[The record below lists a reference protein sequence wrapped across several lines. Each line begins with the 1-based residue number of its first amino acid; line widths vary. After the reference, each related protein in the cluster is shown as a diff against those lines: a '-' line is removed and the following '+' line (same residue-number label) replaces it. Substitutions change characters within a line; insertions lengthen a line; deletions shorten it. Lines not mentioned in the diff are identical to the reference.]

1 MTMQRRLAVSLLL
14 ALIMLAVFSLPALAQ
29 DDGPGKLI
37 LGGAYTLGRGETLPG
52 GLVVA
57 GGSATLQPGS
67 TVLGD
72 ILVLGGSL
80 QVSGSVNGDIAVFGG
95 GVQLASTA
103 QVAGDVVSFGGAVNQ
118 QPGAVVDGEVRQGGT
133 FSLPGIGPGVPLV
146 PDIEMGGLAPQ
157 ITVDRSPGQWL
168 LAQLLRFVQ
177 NIGLTLAFGALALII
192 AIVWPKG
199 VERIGRTE
207 MEQPLLAFAVGL
219 LTWVL
224 ALGLMTIMAITICLI
239 PFAMLLGLVMLAV
252 AVLAWVATGW
262 MLGRKLLGLFN
273 VRTPSLVAET
283 VVGTV
288 VLVLAYFLVSLIFC
302 LDFIVGVIVVS
313 LGTGAL
319 VLTRFGRQPYVPGG
333 RAAPPA
339 PPAAPTGPAP
349 VALPEPTAIV
359 VQPSTVRSAKELG
372 LPPEAQALADD
383 LQRAS
388 GISGSVETPPSTSKD
403 GPATG

>member
-1 MTMQRRLAVSLLL
+1 MQRRLALSLLL
-14 ALIMLAVFSLPALAQ
+14 ALVILSVFSLPAFAQ
-29 DDGPGKLI
+29 ADGPGKLI
-37 LGGAYTLGRGETLPG
+37 LGGTYTLGRGETLPG

-80 QVSGSVNGDIAVFGG
+80 RVSGTVNGDIAVFGG
-95 GVQLASTA
+95 GVQLTSTA
-103 QVAGDVVSFGGAVNQ
+103 RVDGDVVSFGGSVNRQ
-118 QPGAVVDGEVRQGGT
+118 SGAVVTGEVRQGGT
-133 FSLPGIGPGVPLV
+133 FSIPGIGPRLPFV
-146 PDIEMGGLAPQ
+146 PDIEMGGLPVQVTAE
-157 ITVDRSPGQWL
+157 RSPGQWL
-168 LAQLLRFVQ
+168 LAQFLRFLQ
-177 NIGLTLAFGALALII
+177 NIGLTLAFGVLALII
-192 AIVWPKG
+192 AIIWPKG

-224 ALGLMTIMAITICLI
+224 ALGLMTMMAITICLI
-239 PFAMLLGLVMLAV
+239 PFALLLGLVMLV
-252 AVLAWVATGW
+252 IVVLAWVTTGW

-273 VRTPSLVAET
+273 VRNPSLVAET

-288 VLVLAYFLVSLIFC
+288 VLLLAYFLVSLILC
-302 LDFIVGVIVVS
+302 LDFVVGVIVVS

-339 PPAAPTGPAP
+339 PPAPPAGPAP
-349 VALPEPTAIV
+349 IALPEPNAVV
-359 VQPSTVRSAKELG
+359 VQPSAVRSAQELG
-372 LPPEAQALADD
+372 LPPEAQEIAGD
-383 LQRAS
+383 LQRTS
-388 GISGSVETPPSTSKD
+388 GISGAAGTPSAAPED
-403 GPATG
+403 GPAAG